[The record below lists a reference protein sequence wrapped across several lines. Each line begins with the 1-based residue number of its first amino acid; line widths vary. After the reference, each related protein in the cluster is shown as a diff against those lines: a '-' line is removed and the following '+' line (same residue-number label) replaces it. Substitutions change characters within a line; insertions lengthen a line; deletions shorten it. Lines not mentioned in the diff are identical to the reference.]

1 MDAVGPPK
9 PKVLFE
15 AEPFIPYRR
24 EAEFDPR
31 LKPLVEDCRSQ
42 VGFLPNAYKLY
53 AWRPEIAEALWRLE
67 RDIMGDPSS
76 TLDRFLKRKLA
87 VVACAVNGCAY
98 SAAHSCAVLKK
109 PVVDGVESWGMSEQE
124 LQDVIIG
131 DQVPASEV
139 ERVCFDYIRAASQDP
154 PAVTDEI
161 RERMKQHLAA
171 PQIVELACVVGF
183 WKLCSTVHQSLHVP
197 VESPLL
203 GDTGYVDL

>member
-15 AEPFIPYRR
+15 AEPFIPYMR
-24 EAEFDPR
+24 EADFDHR
-31 LKPLVEDCRSQ
+31 LKPVVEDCRSQ

-87 VVACAVNGCAY
+87 AVACAVNGCAY

-161 RERMKQHLAA
+161 RAVRCTRACMSRSNPPCWAIRDMSISKFGGKHAA
-171 PQIVELACVVGF
+171 IGQGASRDPA
-183 WKLCSTVHQSLHVP
+183 
-197 VESPLL
+197 
-203 GDTGYVDL
+203 

>member
-1 MDAVGPPK
+1 
-9 PKVLFE
+9 
-15 AEPFIPYRR
+15 
-24 EAEFDPR
+24 
-31 LKPLVEDCRSQ
+31 
-42 VGFLPNAYKLY
+42 
-53 AWRPEIAEALWRLE
+53 
-67 RDIMGDPSS
+67 
-76 TLDRFLKRKLA
+76 
-87 VVACAVNGCAY
+87 
-98 SAAHSCAVLKK
+98 VLKK